1 MGEDQTSGYHEFDLG
16 HVGSEGPLNHLNGEV
31 KRAGASVKRSLEGR
45 FGLEVKQIVTI
56 IWGTRGRVR
65 F

>member
-45 FGLEVKQIVTI
+45 FGLEINLCKSLI
-56 IWGTRGRVR
+56 
-65 F
+65 